1 MINTVM
7 LVGRLTRNP
16 EMLEC
21 DNGNKVSRITLAVNR
36 KFKNADGLY
45 TTDFID
51 CILWNNTAKHLNDY
65 CKKGTGTDCKSF
77 CKALSPVF
85 VSGEGSCSCVDT
97 RTWGWESNWTTVSSC
112 KSTSTRSCQTLY
124 Y

>member
-65 CKKGTGTDCKSF
+65 CKKGDLIGIRGRVQINNYEKEGQRRKDTVIIGETITFLSSNKS
-77 CKALSPVF
+77 L
-85 VSGEGSCSCVDT
+85 GLE
-97 RTWGWESNWTTVSSC
+97 EEEN
-112 KSTSTRSCQTLY
+112 
-124 Y
+124 